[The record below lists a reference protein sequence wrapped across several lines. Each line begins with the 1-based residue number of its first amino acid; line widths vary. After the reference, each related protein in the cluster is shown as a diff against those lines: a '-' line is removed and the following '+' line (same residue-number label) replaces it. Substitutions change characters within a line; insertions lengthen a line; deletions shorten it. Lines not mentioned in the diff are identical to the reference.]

1 MYPLDIRYCGA
12 FKHLSKKLQSGM
24 GEIYTQNVHDCPIS
38 VPRGIAISETGGVN
52 SWERLF
58 ACKQNPKVYIYIPNG
73 IHLRQ

>member
-1 MYPLDIRYCGA
+1 M
-12 FKHLSKKLQSGM
+12 QSGM

-38 VPRGIAISETGGVN
+38 VPRGTAISETGGVN

-73 IHLRQ
+73 IH